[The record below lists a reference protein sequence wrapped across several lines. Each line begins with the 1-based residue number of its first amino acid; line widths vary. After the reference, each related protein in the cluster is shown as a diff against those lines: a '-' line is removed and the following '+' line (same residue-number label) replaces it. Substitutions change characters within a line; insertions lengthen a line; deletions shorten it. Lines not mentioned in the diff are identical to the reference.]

1 MQQLHDHIQ
10 STATTVLL
18 SNLYA
23 QAEERDEVVQLTAG
37 VSNEDDVT
45 LLLRLQQAQALEQ
58 QGVPDAALEAY
69 RDALKSKSRNRE
81 LLKRARY
88 QRAKLHLD
96 KGRRAMAKRDI
107 GRLYADDPNYRD
119 VAELLRTRA

>member
-119 VAELLRTRA
+119 VAGLLRTRA

>member
-1 MQQLHDHIQ
+1 
-10 STATTVLL
+10 VLL